1 MSTFVI
7 RSLPLYKT
15 RYNTRS
21 VVGVGGDVRGGGD
34 VVILC
39 WPPPQPRRMIVP
51 NNTLKTRRAI
61 SCLFEKPE
69 ATPLTARRI
78 LRRAARVPS
87 RTFLADIRPIIIF
100 PVSATLTCHAPR
112 GSRQACLPARV
123 RRAPGLYSEHKER
136 ERNFVPLSVL
146 HPAKR

>member
-7 RSLPLYKT
+7 RSVPLYKT

-51 NNTLKTRRAI
+51 NNTLKTGRAI
-61 SCLFEKPE
+61 SCLFERPE

-87 RTFLADIRPIIIF
+87 RTFLADIRPIIGCRRRSRCGNVET
-100 PVSATLTCHAPR
+100 PRLVRVSKLR
-112 GSRQACLPARV
+112 GTDKNS
-123 RRAPGLYSEHKER
+123 
-136 ERNFVPLSVL
+136 SV
-146 HPAKR
+146 KRPP